1 MPNWSSHL
9 PRVGAL
15 VLSAVVAAAAY
26 GVYTGQSSTSVQ
38 TTGES
43 VANLPDLSTKA
54 GAEPPSDRGARP
66 THDQPAKGAAAA
78 SSKATALP
86 AGVPEIQAVARE
98 VRQPEAPQAAPAP
111 PTPDP
116 DSDNAG
122 GDNALDRE
130 LERVIDN
137 GGPAAP
143 KRPPAD
149 GKPVSGDPSIDAPVD
164 LIDPGP
170 RPDMGTPPEAP
181 EPPAPAP
188 ATPAS
193 PVTPATP
200 AAPADPDSG
209 LDDTAA
215 GGLDQ
220 TDLGTPVDETDQ
232 AGSTPPPPA
241 GSTPPPPAET
251 PAQGA
256 CAPDAAPSVSG

>member
-26 GVYTGQSSTSVQ
+26 GVYTGQSNTSVR

-43 VANLPDLSTKA
+43 VASLPDLSTKA
-54 GAEPPSDRGARP
+54 GAELPSDRGARP
-66 THDQPAKGAAAA
+66 AHGQPAKGAAAA
-78 SSKATALP
+78 SSKASAPP
-86 AGVPEIQAVARE
+86 AGVPEIQAAARG
-98 VRQPEAPQAAPAP
+98 VHQPEAPQAAPPP

-116 DSDNAG
+116 GGDNAG
-122 GDNALDRE
+122 GDNALDRD
-130 LERVIDN
+130 LQRVIDN

-149 GKPVSGDPSIDAPVD
+149 GKPVSGDPSVDAPVD

-170 RPDMGTPPEAP
+170 QPDTTPPGAPETPPAAP
-181 EPPAPAP
+181 EPPAPA
-188 ATPAS
+188 
-193 PVTPATP
+193 PATP

-220 TDLGTPVDETDQ
+220 TDLGTPVDETDE

-241 GSTPPPPAET
+241 ATPAPPPAET
-251 PAQGA
+251 PAQCA
-256 CAPDAAPSVSG
+256 CAPDAAPSASG